1 MDGQVRKS
9 NFVFLS
15 QRNRLY
21 CVWQKQKTWQNSSR
35 KLVLYLKIA
44 NLICNLFW
52 LFRNLMG
59 EVFVLVLQQ
68 SALHGQ
74 VDLEV
79 VAVVVVITVMLE
91 MTATKNPMFLC
102 NNKVISRILN
112 TRLLIF
118 FFFFCKELYELIS
131 IISM

>member
-1 MDGQVRKS
+1 
-9 NFVFLS
+9 
-15 QRNRLY
+15 
-21 CVWQKQKTWQNSSR
+21 
-35 KLVLYLKIA
+35 
-44 NLICNLFW
+44 
-52 LFRNLMG
+52 MG

-118 FFFFCKELYELIS
+118 FFLFLQGVI
-131 IISM
+131 